1 LHFIIANANYKCKQS
16 GREETMKRVLSPW
29 CKAVKKAM
37 IDENMDVMDL
47 ASGVNFTREYTSSV
61 INGRVISDTAR
72 RVISDFLN
80 IPNDDSLV

>member
-1 LHFIIANANYKCKQS
+1 
-16 GREETMKRVLSPW
+16 MKRVLSPW

-47 ASGVNFTREYTSSV
+47 DSGVNFTREYTSSV

>member
-1 LHFIIANANYKCKQS
+1 
-16 GREETMKRVLSPW
+16 MKRVLSPW

-37 IDENMDVMDL
+37 IDENMDVKDL

-80 IPNDDSLV
+80 VPNDDSLV

>member
-1 LHFIIANANYKCKQS
+1 
-16 GREETMKRVLSPW
+16 MKRVLSPW

>member
-1 LHFIIANANYKCKQS
+1 
-16 GREETMKRVLSPW
+16 MKRVLSPW

-37 IDENMDVMDL
+37 IDENMDVKDL

-72 RVISDFLN
+72 SVISDFLN
-80 IPNDDSLV
+80 IPNDDSSV